1 MKAAEYLVSRGWW
14 KDAEGCGDD
23 GEGELEWLD
32 PQYESIY
39 PLTRA
44 VTIQRARDAAEERR
58 CVADAIANAASRYC
72 RASDVVAME
81 MVNRAA
87 APAAATWRECFAV
100 EVES

>member
-58 CVADAIANAASRYC
+58 CVADAIVEVV
-72 RASDVVAME
+72 DVL
-81 MVNRAA
+81 
-87 APAAATWRECFAV
+87 APALEPVTTGCN
-100 EVES
+100 